1 MAALAQGLPISL
13 IPEQLWVA
21 PVGND
26 MVNHGCG
33 FQFTFGEALDT
44 ERISP

>member
-21 PVGND
+21 AMWD
-26 MVNHGCG
+26 YMVNHGRWL
-33 FQFTFGEALDT
+33 QLAIGEALDT
-44 ERISP
+44 